1 MIQQTV
7 QQLHREMRTASYLL
21 HPPLLD
27 EAGLSSAL
35 DWYVQGLMERSG
47 LEISFTISEGF
58 TRLPGDLELAV
69 FRLVQECLT
78 NIHRHSGSKT
88 ALIRIA
94 LEADLLTVSIE
105 DQGKGMS
112 PARLAEIQS
121 HGSGVGIRGI
131 RERLRQ
137 FKGQMDIESD
147 SSGTR
152 VLVTIPIPK
161 TDVPHGQN
169 DIEPVSEAS

>member
-1 MIQQTV
+1 
-7 QQLHREMRTASYLL
+7 LHREIRTASYLL

-27 EAGLSSAL
+27 ETGLFSAL
-35 DWYVQGLMERSG
+35 SWYVQGLTERSG
-47 LEISFTISEGF
+47 LDLTLDLSEEFG
-58 TRLPGDLELAV
+58 RLPHDMELVV

-78 NIHRHSGSKT
+78 NIHRHSGSK
-88 ALIRIA
+88 AASIRIVR
-94 LEADLLTVSIE
+94 EGNLLTVDIQ

-112 PARLAEIQS
+112 AARLAEIQS
-121 HGSGVGIRGI
+121 QGSGVGIRGM

-137 FKGQMDIESD
+137 FQGTLNIESG

-161 TDVPHGQN
+161 TGGSTEQSG
-169 DIEPVSEAS
+169 IEPQQALV